1 MDPRRRIPRT
11 DALLA
16 RPRVAAAAEAL
27 GAGVVKGL
35 VRAVQDRA
43 RSGEIAPEAVEAEL
57 LTALDARRPA
67 SLTPVINATGVI
79 VHTNLGRASL
89 SEAAR
94 AAVAEASGYTDLE
107 FDLATG
113 KRGRRGTGVRA
124 ALLEACPEA
133 EDALVVN
140 NGAAALLLAV
150 TALAGP
156 AADTRFSA
164 QTPSSPDRTPT
175 SRADAQ
181 LWGETAGRLRESWAP
196 SRATPPHG
204 SPAPRS
210 HGSPSPRSEPSEVLL
225 SRGEFVEIGA
235 GFRLSDL
242 MESAGARL
250 REVGTTNRTHV
261 DDYARALSPA
271 TGCVLKVHTSN
282 FRVEGFT
289 AEADLTELSALAH
302 AHGVPLVVDLG
313 SGLLEPEAV
322 LPGEP
327 DAATALAA
335 GADLVIASGDKLL
348 GGPQAG
354 ILLGRAEVVAALG
367 RHPLARALRADK
379 LALAALEATVTA
391 GEAPVT
397 RALRADPELLRER
410 TLALAR
416 ELAAAVPAAP
426 QQSSSVVPHDGRVG
440 GGGGTGVP
448 LPGWALALPEAVA
461 GPLRTGTPAVVGRM
475 HEGRCLIDL
484 RCVPESQDGELL
496 RALIAALDATD
507 SAEGLR

>member
-150 TALAGP
+150 TALAGR

-164 QTPSSPDRTPT
+164 QTP
-175 SRADAQ
+175 
-181 LWGETAGRLRESWAP
+181 
-196 SRATPPHG
+196 RATPPYG

-289 AEADLTELSALAH
+289 AEADLAELSALAH

-426 QQSSSVVPHDGRVG
+426 QQSSIVVPHDGRVG

-496 RALIAALDATD
+496 RALIAALDATG
-507 SAEGLR
+507 SAGGLR